1 MHAQVIKLTLG
12 DNIRRHADACVGH
25 QADAW

>member
-12 DNIRRHADACVGH
+12 DNIRRHADACAGH